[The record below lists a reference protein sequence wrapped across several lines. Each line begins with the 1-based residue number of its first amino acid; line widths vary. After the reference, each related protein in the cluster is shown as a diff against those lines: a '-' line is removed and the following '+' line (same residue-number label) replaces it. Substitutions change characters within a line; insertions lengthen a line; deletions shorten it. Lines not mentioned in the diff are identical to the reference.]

1 MVGDTHN
8 YPISPM
14 LASITQEQ
22 VTMLDQENNDG
33 NGWDFYCN
41 GQVINAIVFE
51 NEISALVREVVNDF
65 KVKIKADEYEVSCSC
80 SCQSDKVICNHI
92 VAVFYSW
99 VYDREEFTNVGDY
112 IDQLNEMDKNSL
124 IDVVQRFLTDDPQN
138 IKYFQ
143 KNVDNIDQE
152 FSSLEFDSLGFE

>member
-51 NEISALVREVVNDF
+51 NEI
-65 KVKIKADEYEVSCSC
+65 
-80 SCQSDKVICNHI
+80 
-92 VAVFYSW
+92 
-99 VYDREEFTNVGDY
+99 
-112 IDQLNEMDKNSL
+112 
-124 IDVVQRFLTDDPQN
+124 
-138 IKYFQ
+138 
-143 KNVDNIDQE
+143 
-152 FSSLEFDSLGFE
+152 